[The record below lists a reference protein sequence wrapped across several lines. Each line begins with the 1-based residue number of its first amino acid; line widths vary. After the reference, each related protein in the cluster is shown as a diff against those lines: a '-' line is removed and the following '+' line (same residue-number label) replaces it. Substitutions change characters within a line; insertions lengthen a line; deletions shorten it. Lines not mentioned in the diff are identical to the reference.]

1 MSDKVKY
8 AVILVYSISH
18 AIRIEG
24 MLKKRGIEAKMIPV
38 PRHLSSDCGSTVRI
52 PCVAKDTCVQLLEDG
67 NVEYISIVD
76 LDK

>member
-1 MSDKVKY
+1 MNEPVKY

-24 MLKKRGIEAKMIPV
+24 MLKKEGINARMIPV

-52 PCVAKDTCVQLLEDG
+52 PGIAKENCEKLLRECNIEFID
-67 NVEYISIVD
+67 IVD
-76 LDK
+76 LDR

>member
-1 MSDKVKY
+1 MPDKIEY

-24 MLKKRGIEAKMIPV
+24 LLKKNGIAAKMIPV

-52 PCVAKDTCVQLLEDG
+52 PCAANDTCMQLLGNG
-67 NVEYISIVD
+67 NVEYIDIVD
-76 LDK
+76 LDR

>member
-1 MSDKVKY
+1 MPDKIEY

-24 MLKKRGIEAKMIPV
+24 LLKKNGIDAKMIPV

-52 PCVAKDTCVQLLEDG
+52 LCAAKDTCGQLLNDG
-67 NVEYISIVD
+67 NVEYIDIVD
-76 LDK
+76 LDR